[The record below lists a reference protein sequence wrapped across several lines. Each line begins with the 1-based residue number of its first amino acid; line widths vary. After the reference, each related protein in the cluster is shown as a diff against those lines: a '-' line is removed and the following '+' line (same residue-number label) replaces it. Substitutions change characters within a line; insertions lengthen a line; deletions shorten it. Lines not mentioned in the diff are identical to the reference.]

1 MMMPINY
8 CSSETL
14 RMHEVNVNY
23 PCQASNKYMSYNPR
37 QVVTVRWRCRIFS
50 GALGAHRVAE
60 CDGQFSAA
68 SIFSSSWDESSRLVE
83 GSINECVNMLTLTRQ
98 ATERFILYFYIHFH
112 RLLGHI
118 HKQWV
123 HMQRLGSPKTR
134 RYYVVNTPCSI
145 LSFIT
150 LLLYL
155 CILLLLTFLSF
166 SSLI

>member
-1 MMMPINY
+1 MPGIKRVHVIQPTPSRNRKMKVPDIQW
-8 CSSETL
+8 CT
-14 RMHEVNVNY
+14 RG
-23 PCQASNKYMSYNPR
+23 AS
-37 QVVTVRWRCRIFS
+37 CRRIS
-50 GALGAHRVAE
+50 
-60 CDGQFSAA
+60 DGQFSAA

-112 RLLGHI
+112 RLLRHI